1 MKKGLLFTLA
11 TLFCCQALTYAQDTT
26 DQSIR
31 KLLDMERQAWTMR
44 DSTAFFALLN
54 ESPSFAFTNTGS
66 GYYNSL
72 NFKNFHAALTTAWKQ
87 PPTGKPN
94 TYNNS
99 DIKSQ
104 IVGDRAFT
112 EFVRT
117 TIDSNNKPVR
127 QTLET
132 MTLTNKNGSWKIDRI
147 LSVDTSSFNPAKV
160 LSDTELEDEINMVG
174 YRLLASK
181 KNEQAIRIFKIN
193 TEFFPKAWNTYDSLG
208 EAYMINGD
216 KKQAIAN
223 YERSLKLNPQNTNG
237 KEFLEKLKKGK

>member
-54 ESPSFAFTNTGS
+54 ESPSFTFTNTGS
-66 GYYNSL
+66 GYSNHL
-72 NFKNFHAALTTAWKQ
+72 NVNTFHDALTTAWKQ

-94 TYNNS
+94 TYENS

-104 IVGDRAFT
+104 VVGNRAFT
-112 EFVRT
+112 EFTRT
-117 TIDSNNKPVR
+117 TIDSNNKRVR

-132 MTLTNKNGSWKIDRI
+132 WTLSNKNGSWKIDRI
-147 LSVDTSSFNPAKV
+147 LSVDTSSFNPSKV
-160 LSDTELEDEINMVG
+160 LSDTEIEDEINMVG
-174 YRLLASK
+174 YRLLAAK
-181 KNEQAIRIFKIN
+181 KNEQAIRIFKMN

-208 EAYMINGD
+208 EAYMINGN
-216 KKQAIAN
+216 KKEAIAN
-223 YERSLKLNPQNTNG
+223 YEQSMKLNPKNTNG
-237 KEFLEKLKKGK
+237 KEFLEKLRKGK